1 MDESHTG
8 IRIQQHLHA
17 EADFVIAL
25 CGEAFHHDRHR
36 PRHVV
41 TDVWTTDTFA
51 SLATEEA
58 RIVLTPNE
66 TAGVLVDRVV
76 HRNITH
82 IAHTQE
88 RRYVGIVHQELV
100 AETIYLVSIDLAILR
115 MVVDS
120 ILLQSSMYLIGKT
133 AAILRNLQGCIFL
146 CCILLCHVLQ
156 YLCSLVHGRNCHEV
170 GWNQE
175 WKDGGII

>member
-1 MDESHTG
+1 M
-8 IRIQQHLHA
+8 QHNSTSKLTTVEIVNLRLRA
-17 EADFVIAL
+17 YIGFIDWEKEKLQDLVISYSFKYDSKNAT
-25 CGEAFHHDRHR
+25 ASDDVQYAVDYKKINKQIIAMVDHQSFH
-36 PRHVV
+36 
-41 TDVWTTDTFA
+41 
-51 SLATEEA
+51 L
-58 RIVLTPNE
+58 IE
-66 TAGVLVDRVV
+66 T
-76 HRNITH
+76 
-82 IAHTQE
+82 
-88 RRYVGIVHQELV
+88 V
-100 AETIYLVSIDLAILR
+100 AETIYLVSIDLSILR

-156 YLCSLVHGRNCHEV
+156 YLCCLVHGRNCHEV